1 MKEVKILKNGC
12 GVKIYQLGGYKLNE
26 EEKKKFRNIKMRL
39 KKSTKYVLFVD
50 KQDIDF
56 LINLIEEKLK
66 NEK

>member
-1 MKEVKILKNGC
+1 M
-12 GVKIYQLGGYKLNE
+12 NE
-26 EEKKKFRNIKMRL
+26 EEKRKFKNIKIRL